1 MTKNLISAS
10 ILSADFTCLE
20 NQIRQAEA
28 AGVDWIHIDVMDG
41 SFVPNISMGSFIVET
56 VRSITKLPLDVH
68 LMIDFPERHIEAFAN
83 AGADLLTVHI
93 ENTPHIFR
101 ILQHIHSLGCKAGIA
116 LNPGTPPQSINAIL
130 SIVDLVLVMT
140 VNPGYS
146 GQKFI
151 PQAAEKIK
159 SIKESIQGLNREIA
173 IEVDGGVNDQIALQ
187 LKSLGANVF
196 VAATAIFKHPSGIAA
211 GVQALRKSIQ
221 D

>member
-10 ILSADFTCLE
+10 ILSADFSCLE
-20 NQIRQAEA
+20 DQICQAEA
-28 AGVDWIHIDVMDG
+28 GGVDWIHIDVMDG
-41 SFVPNISMGSFIVET
+41 SFVPNISMGPFIVET

-68 LMIDFPERHIEAFAN
+68 LMIDYPERHIEAFAN

-101 ILQHIHSLGCKAGIA
+101 LLQHIQSLGCKAGIA
-116 LNPGTPPQSINAIL
+116 LNPGTPTRSIDAIL
-130 SIVDLVLVMT
+130 PILDLILIMT

-151 PQAAEKIK
+151 SQAAEKIK
-159 SIKESIQGLNREIA
+159 VIKESIQDLDHDLD
-173 IEVDGGVNDQIALQ
+173 IEVDGGVNDQVAPR
-187 LKSLGANVF
+187 LKSYGANVF
-196 VAATAIFKHPSGIAA
+196 VAATAIFKHPAGIAA
-211 GVQALRKSIQ
+211 GVQALRQSIQ

>member
-116 LNPGTPPQSINAIL
+116 LNPGTPPQSIDAIL

-196 VAATAIFKHPSGIAA
+196 VAATAIFKHPSGITA